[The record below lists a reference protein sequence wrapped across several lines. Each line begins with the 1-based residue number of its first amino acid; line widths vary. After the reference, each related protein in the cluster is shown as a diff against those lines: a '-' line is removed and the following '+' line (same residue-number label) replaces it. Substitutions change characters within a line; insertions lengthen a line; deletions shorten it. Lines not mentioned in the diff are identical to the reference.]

1 MPFLGGESGK
11 KYFCPQERKK
21 TLADSREKG
30 KGKYGAVYFRQNR
43 AITVRND
50 PVSMLRTKKICRFF
64 LKKRKKHQKSV
75 FKRLT
80 LSESIWYHN

>member
-43 AITVRND
+43 AITIRND
-50 PVSMLRTKKICRFF
+50 PGFYAPHEKNMPVFF
-64 LKKRKKHQKSV
+64 EKTEKNSKKRVQ
-75 FKRLT
+75 T
-80 LSESIWYHN
+80 LDFVRVDLVL

>member
-43 AITVRND
+43 AITVRMT
-50 PVSMLRTKKICRFF
+50 PFLCSARKKYAVFF
-64 LKKRKKHQKSV
+64 EKTEKNSKKRVQ
-75 FKRLT
+75 T
-80 LSESIWYHN
+80 LDFVRVDLVS

>member
-1 MPFLGGESGK
+1 MPFLGGERGK

-43 AITVRND
+43 AITIRND

-64 LKKRKKHQKSV
+64 RKNRKKLKKACS
-75 FKRLT
+75 
-80 LSESIWYHN
+80 NA